1 MKILIVGERY
11 STNLGDPIIC
21 ESVEYLIKE
30 ANQNAEVSFLDLSGK
45 KEFGDWSGSRKL
57 IYTGRISTFKKKSSI
72 CFTNLG
78 IDTEYL
84 KFKKSHKRKIGY
96 FHDYLDDADFDI
108 AIFAGGQM
116 FKDTFIFPISTVVKY
131 LDNRDIPVIF
141 NACGY
146 GEIASKKMRSILE
159 KSLNSN
165 NVKMISSRDDIKS
178 INILLDNEKKE
189 VIRTY
194 DPALWT
200 KEVYNV
206 SRIKSDIVGLGV
218 MYAHNM
224 KYKEML
230 NFWKRIINELNEKNI
245 KWKMFCNG
253 PAKDYEFAKHILKS
267 MNYEEENLNRFII
280 EAPKRPK
287 DLVETIS
294 SFKGIISF
302 RLHSHIVA
310 CSLGVPGV
318 SIMWDKKVKYFYENI
333 QEKERVFELHSD
345 STEVVGKL
353 LESIN
358 NNYDEAIIRE
368 QKVFLKNLLVEN
380 SVKNWR
386 KV

>member
-45 KEFGDWSGSRKL
+45 KEFEDWSGYGKL
-57 IYTGRISTFKKKSSI
+57 IYSGRISTFKKKASI
-72 CFTNLG
+72 CLTNIG

-96 FHDYLDDADFDI
+96 FRDYLDDADFDI

-131 LDNRDIPVIF
+131 LNDKDIPVIF

-146 GEIASKKMRSILE
+146 GEIASKKMRTVLG
-159 KSLNSN
+159 KALNSN
-165 NVKMISSRDDIKS
+165 NVKMISSRDDIES
-178 INILLDNEKKE
+178 INSLLDKE
-189 VIRTY
+189 SIKAIRTF

-200 KEVYNV
+200 KDVYNV
-206 SRIKSDIVGLGV
+206 YKKESDVIGLGV
-218 MYAHNM
+218 MFAHNM
-224 KYKEML
+224 RYKEML
-230 NFWKRIINELNEKNI
+230 NFWKKTIDELNERNI

-253 PAKDYEFAKHILKS
+253 PAKDYEFAKYILRS
-267 MNYEEENLNRFII
+267 MNYKEEDLSRYIVQ
-280 EAPKRPK
+280 APKRPK
-287 DLVETIS
+287 ELVDIIS
-294 SFKGIISF
+294 SFRGIISF

-318 SIMWDKKVKYFYENI
+318 SIMWDKKVKYFYDNI
-333 QEKERVFELHSD
+333 QKPERVFELHSD
-345 STEVVGKL
+345 SAKVITELIDAIKNG
-353 LESIN
+353 
-358 NNYDEAIIRE
+358 YDEGIIRE
-368 QKVFLKNLLVEN
+368 QKDFSKKLLVDS

-386 KV
+386 KE

>member
-1 MKILIVGERY
+1 
-11 STNLGDPIIC
+11 
-21 ESVEYLIKE
+21 
-30 ANQNAEVSFLDLSGK
+30 
-45 KEFGDWSGSRKL
+45 
-57 IYTGRISTFKKKSSI
+57 
-72 CFTNLG
+72 
-78 IDTEYL
+78 
-84 KFKKSHKRKIGY
+84 
-96 FHDYLDDADFDI
+96 
-108 AIFAGGQM
+108 
-116 FKDTFIFPISTVVKY
+116 
-131 LDNRDIPVIF
+131 
-141 NACGY
+141 
-146 GEIASKKMRSILE
+146 
-159 KSLNSN
+159 
-165 NVKMISSRDDIKS
+165 
-178 INILLDNEKKE
+178 
-189 VIRTY
+189 
-194 DPALWT
+194 
-200 KEVYNV
+200 
-206 SRIKSDIVGLGV
+206 
-218 MYAHNM
+218 
-224 KYKEML
+224 
-230 NFWKRIINELNEKNI
+230 
-245 KWKMFCNG
+245 MFCNG